1 MNSDLFQNYN
11 RVETETLDDGLHLL
25 EGLERQ
31 LAVGHVERLE
41 GERAGEELLE
51 RRRDL
56 LRLLGDERVARHVE
70 VD

>member
-1 MNSDLFQNYN
+1 M
-11 RVETETLDDGLHLL
+11 VLL
-25 EGLERQ
+25 EGLQRQ

-41 GERAGEELLE
+41 RESAGEELLE

-56 LRLLGDERVARHVE
+56 LRLLGNERVARNVE